1 MRKALLFPVCRGE
14 NSGAEE
20 HCVKISG
27 QRIRENRVQVVA
39 HPTLPE
45 NVGNASCPCSWS
57 GFSKLFL
64 LDTVCVVSTVKK
76 GCLLAFPADRWV
88 HHQSWRFGG
97 CERAVCVQAVLMS
110 SSLSILSLLPSLH
123 IHLSFLMA
131 FRADFRLQR
140 SSSLTWSAH
149 LAPRVC
155 KVQSL

>member
-27 QRIRENRVQVVA
+27 QRIRENRVQVVD

-57 GFSKLFL
+57 VFSKLCFSWTL
-64 LDTVCVVSTVKK
+64 CVW
-76 GCLLAFPADRWV
+76 LAL
-88 HHQSWRFGG
+88 WRKDAGLSCRQMSPSPKLKVWG
-97 CERAVCVQAVLMS
+97 MWRAVCVQAVLMS

-131 FRADFRLQR
+131 FCADFRLQR